1 MQKLKGNITA
11 LATEDISQGCLVIP
25 VFCMRDSSYLTP
37 SAKGIHQ
44 PHEVSGSVKW
54 KQPVDESEARDVE
67 VKVACLPERKQP
79 AAKDKTMA
87 PDYNQRTDNH
97 PFWHI
102 RRSNCVGEFNC
113 AVVGVEVKVINTSPW
128 KELRT
133 DFYEPSPGVLDFCV
147 TVPCIVN
154 TEKLAGGVE
163 IVVKWEKK
171 VEQEADNKKRKVL
184 DAFTWGAPSN
194 KKPKK

>member
-1 MQKLKGNITA
+1 MA
-11 LATEDISQGCLVIP
+11 IP
-25 VFCMRDSSYLTP
+25 VFCMRDSSYLT
-37 SAKGIHQ
+37 SSSKGIHQ

-67 VKVACLPERKQP
+67 VRVACLPERKQP
-79 AAKDKTMA
+79 VAKDKTMA
-87 PDYNQRTDNH
+87 PDYNHNTDNH

-113 AVVGVEVKVINTSPW
+113 AVVGVEVKVITSSAW
-128 KELRT
+128 KELT
-133 DFYEPSPGVLDFCV
+133 TKFYEPSPGVLDFTV

-154 TEKLAGGVE
+154 TERIAGGAE

-171 VEQEADNKKRKVL
+171 VEEKADKKKKVI
-184 DAFTWGAPSN
+184 DAFAAGAPSN
-194 KKPKK
+194 KKHRK